1 MAEVSV
7 VSKGNL
13 VSSSKLFV
21 QECVAELKKV
31 TWPDSE
37 QLRSATLVVLLF
49 VIGISIVIWLM
60 DVAVRS
66 IVNAVMGIFGA

>member
-49 VIGISIVIWLM
+49 VIGISVVIWLM

-66 IVNAVMGIFGA
+66 IVNATMGIFGA